1 MFFLKKGFYIAVKG
15 VISYLMS
22 RITQKLLQNID
33 IFLGV
38 KSKKRTEKDNYTP
51 FFSFK
56 PARGLNCE
64 SMMAHNDSTVFLVG
78 PLSP

>member
-22 RITQKLLQNID
+22 RITQKLLQNLD

-38 KSKKRTEKDNYTP
+38 KSKKKDGKGRLYP
-51 FFSFK
+51 VFFVQTRQRPQLWEYDGS
-56 PARGLNCE
+56 
-64 SMMAHNDSTVFLVG
+64 
-78 PLSP
+78 